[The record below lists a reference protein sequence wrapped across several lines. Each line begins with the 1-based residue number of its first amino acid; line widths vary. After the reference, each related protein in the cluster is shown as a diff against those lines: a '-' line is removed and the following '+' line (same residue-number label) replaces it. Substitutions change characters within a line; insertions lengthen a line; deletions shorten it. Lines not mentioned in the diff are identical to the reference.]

1 MGYSVVNAPRV
12 PIAVGLP
19 VHNGENYIR
28 DAIETILGQSFG
40 DFRLIISDNASI
52 DATEE
57 ICRYYERRDP
67 RISYHRQSENIGAAP
82 NFNFVFSAARS
93 KYFKWCA
100 HDDVIGPD
108 YLRDAYE
115 RMEEDPRISVCHSL
129 TVMINKDGDVVGTY
143 DEQIP
148 LDGETAAERFTRVL
162 WVDHFTEIWGLMR
175 SSAIKDTRLYRS
187 YVGSDRTFL
196 AEMLLRGR
204 MAYIEEYQSFRR
216 QHPECYSCAL
226 RSHAEKVKWFDP
238 RASAH
243 PAASSAAKI
252 SHAIDAIVRAPISVS
267 DRIACIR
274 AVSSWASR
282 RGWEHVQKPARRY
295 RPQELKIP
303 RGNPDE
309 VPLPPR
315 VSAPAIEEIT
325 ALSDSGA
332 GFEALPRIYAQES
345 RK

>member
-1 MGYSVVNAPRV
+1 MGYSIVNAPRV

-28 DAIETILGQSFG
+28 DAIETLLSQTFG
-40 DFRLIISDNASI
+40 DFRLVISDNASI

-67 RISYHRQSENIGAAP
+67 RITYHRQSENIGAAP
-82 NFNFVFSAARS
+82 NFNFVFEASRS

-100 HDDVIGPD
+100 HDDVLGPD
-108 YLRDAYE
+108 FLRQCYD

-143 DEQIP
+143 DDQIP
-148 LDGETAAERFTRVL
+148 LDGDSATERFTRVL

-175 SSAIKDTRLYRS
+175 SCAIKDTRLYRS

-204 MAYIEEYQSFRR
+204 MAYIHDYQAFRR

-226 RSHAEKVKWFDP
+226 RSHSEKVKWFDP

-252 SHAIDAIVRAPISVS
+252 SHAIDAITRAPIPHAE
-267 DRIACIR
+267 RIACLR
-274 AVSSWASR
+274 AVSAWAVR

-303 RGNPDE
+303 RGRPEE
-309 VPLPPR
+309 VPPAPR
-315 VSAPAIEEIT
+315 VATPSLEEID
-325 ALSDSGA
+325 ALSDSGI
-332 GFEALPRIYAQES
+332 GFEPLPRIFQES